1 MHFVGKLNKEIFCC
15 ISEEIR
21 TDEVIITE
29 DRINHIIERRGKE
42 FYNKYSG
49 MFRKIIEEP
58 DYIFMDNENTALICK
73 KMESEG
79 KTINLV
85 VRLVLLSDNPEY
97 KNSIITA
104 IGENESRFQRRLRN
118 HVPLYK
124 RG

>member
-1 MHFVGKLNKEIFCC
+1 MHFVGKLNKEIFRC

-29 DRINHIIERRGKE
+29 NRINHIIERRGEE
-42 FYNKYSG
+42 FYNKYFG

-58 DYIFMDNENTALICK
+58 DFIFQDNENTVLVCK
-73 KMESEG
+73 RVEEDG
-79 KTINLV
+79 KVINLV
-85 VRLVLLSDNPEY
+85 VRLVLPLDNQEY

-118 HVPLYK
+118 HIPLYK

>member
-1 MHFVGKLNKEIFCC
+1 MRFVGKLNKEIFRC

-29 DRINHIIERRGKE
+29 NQINHIIERRGKE

-58 DYIFMDNENTALICK
+58 DYIFKDNENTALACK
-73 KMESEG
+73 KVEEDG
-79 KTINLV
+79 KVINLV
-85 VRLVLLSDNPEY
+85 VRLVLPKDNPEY

-104 IGENESRFQRRLRN
+104 VGENENRFQRRLRN
-118 HVPLYK
+118 HELLYK
-124 RG
+124 RE